1 MISINFSF
9 KTKPGMNLEFL
20 QTIGSIIIDLR
31 KVDGCKNIDLQQD
44 DNVKEQFSL
53 KLNLENKEQLIA
65 LLDYSKFEIFQGAI
79 QVLCEPPQI
88 NIYDRH
94 NTIIIDARKN
104 RNNNFIEQIRIEL
117 LDSENYNNNL
127 KKTLNHED

>member
-88 NIYDRH
+88 NIYDRL
-94 NTIIIDARKN
+94 NTIIIESPYLFLSSLAN
-104 RNNNFIEQIRIEL
+104 L
-117 LDSENYNNNL
+117 LAIIQ
-127 KKTLNHED
+127 